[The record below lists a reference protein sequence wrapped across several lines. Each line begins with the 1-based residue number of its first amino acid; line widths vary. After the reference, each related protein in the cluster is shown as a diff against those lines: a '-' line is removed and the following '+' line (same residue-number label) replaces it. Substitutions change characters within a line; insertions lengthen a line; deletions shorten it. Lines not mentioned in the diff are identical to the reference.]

1 MNYGDWPELYYIALG
16 PAVSPAHHD
25 CLSHPRAQIAADQI
39 VITRSALD
47 NSSRLRHPLLIVSTA
62 IALHDRMRQIAQP
75 NTRKSPWFTSRIA
88 Q

>member
-16 PAVSPAHHD
+16 PAVPPAHHD
-25 CLSHPRAQIAADQI
+25 CLSHPRAQIPADQI
-39 VITRSALD
+39 VIARSALD
-47 NSSRLRHPLLIVSTA
+47 DSARLRHPRPIVSTA

>member
-25 CLSHPRAQIAADQI
+25 CLRHPRAQISADQI
-39 VITRSALD
+39 VIARSALD
-47 NSSRLRHPLLIVSTA
+47 NPAHLRHPRPIVSTA
-62 IALHDRMRQIAQP
+62 IALYDRMRQIAQP
-75 NTRKSPWFTSRIA
+75 NTWKTPGFAARIA